1 MKKES
6 EKAGLKLNI
15 QKTKIMA
22 SSPITSCQIDGETV
36 ETVTDFIFLG
46 STITVDDDC
55 SHEIKRC
62 LCLGRKVMTNIVYSK
77 AEITLR
83 TKVHIVKAMFFP
95 LVMYR
100 CERP

>member
-1 MKKES
+1 MER
-6 EKAGLKLNI
+6 
-15 QKTKIMA
+15 
-22 SSPITSCQIDGETV
+22 
-36 ETVTDFIFLG
+36 VTEFSFFSFKFTAD
-46 STITVDDDC
+46 SDS